1 MRKSKQRLSK
11 GDRVFTIFV
20 NVITVF
26 ILILV
31 LYPLYFVIIASISN
45 PELVNSGKVILLPQ
59 DITFVGYQQIFKDSR
74 IWSGYLNTFLYTS
87 CGTILALILTIGGG
101 YSLSR
106 KSLPGGPLIMKLL
119 VFTMYF
125 QGGLIPTYM
134 IVKNL
139 GLVDTRWVLII
150 LGSFSVYNLIIA
162 RTFFA
167 NTLPAELYEAAS
179 IDGCGNA
186 KFFFSI
192 ALPLSKAVIAVTAL
206 YYAVFHWN
214 SFFNALIYVNDQSLY
229 PLQLILRDILIS
241 SKMLTTGSVDFES
254 LLEMQKIA
262 DTIKYGVIIVS
273 SLPILIFYPFVQ
285 KYFVKGVMV
294 GAVKG

>member
-139 GLVDTRWVLII
+139 GLVDTRGSTPYHSISLSAHSAALILDTNI
-150 LGSFSVYNLIIA
+150 PPANPSYVY
-162 RTFFA
+162 FESH
-167 NTLPAELYEAAS
+167 NTLLHFSPAL
-179 IDGCGNA
+179 
-186 KFFFSI
+186 
-192 ALPLSKAVIAVTAL
+192 
-206 YYAVFHWN
+206 
-214 SFFNALIYVNDQSLY
+214 
-229 PLQLILRDILIS
+229 
-241 SKMLTTGSVDFES
+241 
-254 LLEMQKIA
+254 
-262 DTIKYGVIIVS
+262 
-273 SLPILIFYPFVQ
+273 
-285 KYFVKGVMV
+285 
-294 GAVKG
+294 